1 MYICKCMCICIY
13 IYIYTIIYIIKLVAE
28 IQHDIPMSNKRAS
41 FPRQLKIPCGVEW
54 LCSVL
59 EGAGCSRGQAETT
72 YIYIY
77 MYTYSNI

>member
-1 MYICKCMCICIY
+1 MYICKCMCIC

-41 FPRQLKIPCGVEW
+41 FPRQLKIPCGVDW
-54 LCSVL
+54 LRSVL
-59 EGAGCSRGQAETT
+59 EGAGCSRGHAETT

-77 MYTYSNI
+77 T